1 MEEGSPGVFM
11 KHHCFTK
18 RQKWR
23 LKGDWKLIDLVNDYF
38 VVKFDLEEDLNCVLT
53 SGPWIIAGQYLVM
66 QKWRPSF
73 CPAIAHITCKFA
85 HLYVEL
91 DLTKPLEAFVQINQ
105 HWYNIE
111 YEGLSEIYY
120 MCGRYGHKR
129 EVCSLRVEVQ
139 LEKTPKVPIEEGS
152 MAMNINF
159 GDWVNKLQDWDSRL
173 RGPWMN
179 VQPRRKYKTNFKDG
193 GGKSSSGTS
202 KGSIFD
208 PLRQVGED
216 FGREVDRL
224 LVEPSLSSK
233 TVNIMENVVPKGGK
247 I

>member
-1 MEEGSPGVFM
+1 
-11 KHHCFTK
+11 
-18 RQKWR
+18 
-23 LKGDWKLIDLVNDYF
+23 
-38 VVKFDLEEDLNCVLT
+38 
-53 SGPWIIAGQYLVM
+53 M

-73 CPAIAHITCKFA
+73 CPAIAHITCMAAWIRVVAIQLECFDVWSLKRIGNLNQGEFA